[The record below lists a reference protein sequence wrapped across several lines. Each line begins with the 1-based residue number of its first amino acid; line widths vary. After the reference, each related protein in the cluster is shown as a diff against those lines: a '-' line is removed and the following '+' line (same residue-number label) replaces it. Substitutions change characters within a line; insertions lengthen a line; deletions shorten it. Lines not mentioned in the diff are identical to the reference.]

1 MYIIKFSS
9 LKIENKRN
17 KSWKG
22 SYTVEAAFLFP
33 AILGILVLVLYL
45 AFYLSDL
52 AVLDNLAWQ
61 LALEG
66 SLAGTQCRD
75 IQEIEQELYEKAE
88 GRLNGRTLCVQFMN
102 MDLDVT
108 KKKTTVSF
116 SGKIVIPGLPFVTEI
131 IGGRDGIVSVER
143 TAQVRDPAGWI
154 RNIRKL
160 EGMAHETNGS
170 NGTDTR

>member
-1 MYIIKFSS
+1 MILIKNSSQKII
-9 LKIENKRN
+9 NKLN

-33 AILGILVLVLYL
+33 AIMGILVLLLYL

-52 AVLDNLAWQ
+52 AVLDNLAWK

-66 SLAGTQCRD
+66 SLAGTQYSD
-75 IQEIEQELYEKAE
+75 TQEIEQELYEKAKE
-88 GRLNGRTLCVQFMN
+88 QLNGRILCVQFMK
-102 MDLDVT
+102 MELHVT
-108 KKKTTVSF
+108 KKKATVAF
-116 SGKIVIPGLPFVTEI
+116 YGKLVIPGLPFVSEI
-131 IGGRDGIVSVER
+131 IGGKDGIVSVER
-143 TAQVRDPAGWI
+143 MAEVRNPAEWI

-160 EGMAHETNGS
+160 EGMVHET